1 MLRTFFVRLSENR
14 SLRSF
19 AEQSAIGR
27 RVSGRFVAGT
37 EIADADGVSDF
48 GAGHEA
54 PRYPASDCG
63 LFGKTA
69 QRSVFRKAD
78 EERPQHAVPAR
89 SEMVRK
95 GVLRTV
101 MKITEI

>member
-1 MLRTFFVRLSENR
+1 MTGFVGIGDVLSQIVDGDAHARTVH
-14 SLRSF
+14 SL
-19 AEQSAIGR
+19 G
-27 RVSGRFVAGT
+27 
-37 EIADADGVSDF
+37 DADGVSDF

-95 GVLRTV
+95 GVAAYRYEDHRNLYHKPGTPKV
-101 MKITEI
+101 